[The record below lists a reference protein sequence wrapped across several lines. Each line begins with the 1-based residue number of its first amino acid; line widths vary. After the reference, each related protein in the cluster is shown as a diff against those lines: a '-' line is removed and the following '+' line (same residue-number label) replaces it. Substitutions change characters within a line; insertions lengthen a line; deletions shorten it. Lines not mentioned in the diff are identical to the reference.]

1 MKHIPDI
8 QIKNAA
14 PHIFRRPFLFVE
26 PNTRLLQIATFLAIG
41 SQIYVDGLV
50 VMSDNDKGQ
59 RTSPIGRISSK
70 HIISNI
76 LESNYP
82 DCLDTK
88 ALQIMDSTVGA
99 LEMDST
105 LNSVLE
111 IFDRTRFAFVPIVAN
126 RGNERSG
133 EIDSSPMVM
142 IAALAIRDILPVIA
156 KANLSIP
163 IKKISSRLV
172 SVDGNTSI
180 RNALSYMIRTGIR
193 NIGINEEMSI
203 HDDVSGDS
211 VGINEDGGNSKPLR
225 IINDRK
231 ILEFLFSHNGRESL
245 RKTGTT
251 GLGDISIINHL
262 DIISIAQVKSNT
274 TVSKAAELLMDIRN
288 PCLILKNNEKEEA
301 EHNYIVTPWDVVMK
315 TLKSD
320 SPPMNTN

>member
-1 MKHIPDI
+1 MKHILDI

-26 PNTRLLQIATFLAIG
+26 SNTRMLQIATFLAIG
-41 SQIYVDGLV
+41 PQIYVDGLV
-50 VMSDNDKGQ
+50 VVSDNVKGQ
-59 RTSPIGRISSK
+59 RARPIGRISSK

-76 LESNYP
+76 LDSDYP
-82 DCLDTK
+82 DWLETK
-88 ALQIMDSTVGA
+88 ASQIMDSTVEA
-99 LEMDST
+99 LEMDSM
-105 LNSVLE
+105 LSRALE
-111 IFDRTRFAFVPIVAN
+111 IFDKTRFAFAPIVAN
-126 RGNERSG
+126 RDNERKG
-133 EIDSSPMVM
+133 EIDSSPMVV
-142 IAALAIRDILPVIA
+142 IAALAIRDILPLIA

-172 SVDGNTSI
+172 SLDGNTSI
-180 RNALSYMIRTGIR
+180 RNALSYMIHTGIR
-193 NIGINEEMSI
+193 NIGINEEISI

-211 VGINEDGGNSKPLR
+211 VGVNEDVGKSKLLR

-245 RKTGTT
+245 RKNGTT

-288 PCLILKNNEKEEA
+288 PCLILKSNEKQE